1 MIGFLELSCLT
12 GPALIRVDRVVL
24 VRPDPSA
31 AATRTLIV
39 LDAGQEV
46 VVTRPAAEVVR
57 EMKAG

>member
-1 MIGFLELSCLT
+1 MIGFLELPCLT

-31 AATRTLIV
+31 AATRTLVV

-46 VVTRPAAEVVR
+46 VVTRPPP
-57 EMKAG
+57 MW

>member
-1 MIGFLELSCLT
+1 MVGFVEFPCLT
-12 GPALIRVDRVVL
+12 GPALIRLDRVVL

-31 AATRTLIV
+31 AASRTLVV

-46 VVTRPAAEVVR
+46 VVTKPAADVVR